1 MVQLKKDWQP
11 SETAF
16 RQLLSWLDEGTDS
29 AGEKYLEIRRRLE
42 LYFDRKNCPSPGE
55 LADQTL
61 NRVARKLDEMGAIT
75 GVTPLHYCYI
85 VAKFVFLES
94 LRDGKHLEI
103 SVPAS
108 ADPPRSSALA
118 PLSPAAAKASEDREK
133 LASCLDHCLQELS
146 VTDREMILEY
156 YRGQLRDKIESRS
169 GLAARLGLSPNA
181 LTIKACRVRQKL
193 EACVRAR
200 LEKSDT
206 F

>member
-16 RQLLSWLDEGTDS
+16 RQLLTWLDEGTDS

-42 LYFDRKNCPSPGE
+42 LYFDRKNCLSPGE
-55 LADQTL
+55 LADETL
-61 NRVARKLDEMGAIT
+61 NRVARKLDEIGAIT

-94 LRDGKHLEI
+94 LRDGRHLET
-103 SVPAS
+103 SAPGS
-108 ADPPRSSALA
+108 ADPPRSGTFA
-118 PLSPAAAKASEDREK
+118 PLSPAETRASEDREK
-133 LASCLDHCLQELS
+133 LASCLDDCLKKLS
-146 VTDREMILEY
+146 ATDREMILEY
-156 YRGQLRDKIESRS
+156 YRGQLRDKIERRS
-169 GLAARLGLSPNA
+169 GLATRLGLSPNA

-193 EACVRAR
+193 EACVRAG
-200 LEKSDT
+200 LEKGDT